1 MRRRWATALMV
12 SQGLVIAALA
22 ALLWLRAGAQ
32 PPAVS
37 APAMAGSPA
46 PGAQAGADGD
56 GVARS
61 PAVPGGSADGD
72 GTVHLGE
79 AVLQASAVKVAPLQ
93 AAAAPRQ
100 GEAWGEVLPTLGL
113 ADARLRLRQ
122 AEADAAQWDQPLA
135 RARRESA
142 RLEALWQDGGNVARK
157 LVEQAQG
164 EVDQVAQRQEA
175 ARAVQAAVRS
185 AVRAEWGEALL
196 LALEQP
202 DGGAVAGV
210 LDGRQRLL
218 LVAAGDAA
226 HATVSVLGA
235 GGPLAVSRL
244 GPATQVTAGG
254 SRPTW
259 YWLAPAGIL
268 RSGQRVSM
276 PVGTA
281 THTMGVRV
289 PEAAVVWHAGQPW
302 VYLEEGPGRFRRQ
315 AIEAPAALASDWFV
329 AAPLRPGQRV
339 VVQGAQLLLSE
350 ESKALIRNEN
360 GD

>member
-1 MRRRWATALMV
+1 MRRAWATALMV
-12 SQGLVIAALA
+12 TQGVVIAALA
-22 ALLWLRAGAQ
+22 ALLWLRTGAE

-37 APAMAGSPA
+37 APAPA
-46 PGAQAGADGD
+46 AQAGADGD
-56 GVARS
+56 GDART
-61 PAVPGGSADGD
+61 PAASGGSADAD
-72 GTVHLGE
+72 GMVSLSE
-79 AVLQASAVKVAPLQ
+79 AVLQASAVQVAPLQ

-100 GEAWGEVLPTLGL
+100 GEAWGEVLPTQGL

-164 EVDQVAQRQEA
+164 EVDQIAQRQTA

-185 AVRAEWGEALL
+185 SVGAEWGKALL

-210 LDGRQRLL
+210 LDGSQRLL

-226 HATVSVLGA
+226 HATISVLGA
-235 GGPLAVSRL
+235 GGTGRPLAVSRL
-244 GPATQVTAGG
+244 GPATQLAAGG

-259 YWLAPAGIL
+259 YWLAPADTL

-276 PVGTA
+276 AVGTA
-281 THTMGVRV
+281 THMTGVRV
-289 PEAAVVWHAGQPW
+289 PEAAVVWHAGQAW

-315 AIEAPAALASDWFV
+315 AIEAPVALATGWFV
-329 AAPLRPGQRV
+329 ATPLRPGQRV